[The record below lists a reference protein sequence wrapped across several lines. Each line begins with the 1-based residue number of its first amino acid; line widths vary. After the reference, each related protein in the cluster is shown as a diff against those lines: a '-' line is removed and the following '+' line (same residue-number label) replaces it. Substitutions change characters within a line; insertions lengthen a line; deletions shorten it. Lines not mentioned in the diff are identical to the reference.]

1 MLFEPHPTRCQV
13 NTIFF
18 WLNVREKLHAFVKRS
33 TLVAP
38 LDDVTNVRKELSQYP
53 DNI

>member
-18 WLNVREKLHAFVKRS
+18 WLNVREKHAFVKRS

-38 LDDVTNVRKELSQYP
+38 FDDVTNVRKELSQYP